1 MYCFLGLRAE
11 GLGFRVCGCAEKLR
25 GLLFG
30 VGFHNNK
37 TTFLKEAAEILIKK
51 HKGEVPQT
59 LDDLMQLRGVGRK
72 MANIVMHAVR
82 TPQNPKP

>member
-1 MYCFLGLRAE
+1 M
-11 GLGFRVCGCAEKLR
+11 CAEKLR

-37 TTFLKEAAEILIKK
+37 TTFLKAAAETLIAK
-51 HKGEVPQT
+51 HGGEVPQT
-59 LDDLMQLRGVGRK
+59 LEDLMELKGVGRK

-82 TPQNPKP
+82 KPYINPKP